1 MWLCSKFPA
10 DSGTWTAQDNEK
22 YQFFFH
28 TYFLSIFHYCM
39 YSFYQETFHLLM
51 GSKKGDNEKIT
62 ESKVFY

>member
-1 MWLCSKFPA
+1 
-10 DSGTWTAQDNEK
+10 
-22 YQFFFH
+22 
-28 TYFLSIFHYCM
+28 M